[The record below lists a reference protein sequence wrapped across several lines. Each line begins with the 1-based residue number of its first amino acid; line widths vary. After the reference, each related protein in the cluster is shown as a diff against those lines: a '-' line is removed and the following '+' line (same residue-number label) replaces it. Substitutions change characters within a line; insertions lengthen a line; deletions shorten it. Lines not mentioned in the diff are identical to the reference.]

1 MTKEPQTA
9 PDTQDVLEK
18 YDRDST
24 TRQFDK
30 KPIFW
35 IVTIVA
41 VLYSLFH
48 LYMVFNP
55 MPALQQRSIH
65 VAVGL
70 VLVYMLYPMFKTQD
84 RAKLPIFDWILA
96 ALSLYTAIYIFTE
109 YQAIVTERG
118 GIPNNMD
125 IAMAI
130 LSVVL
135 ILEAARR
142 VTGLILPI
150 STLR

>member
-41 VLYSLFH
+41 VL
-48 LYMVFNP
+48 
-55 MPALQQRSIH
+55 
-65 VAVGL
+65 
-70 VLVYMLYPMFKTQD
+70 
-84 RAKLPIFDWILA
+84 
-96 ALSLYTAIYIFTE
+96 
-109 YQAIVTERG
+109 
-118 GIPNNMD
+118 
-125 IAMAI
+125 
-130 LSVVL
+130 
-135 ILEAARR
+135 
-142 VTGLILPI
+142 
-150 STLR
+150 